1 MHKIT
6 ILKSYFELGSKAADY
21 IEKTLLLPKSSI
33 IFPTGSTPISM
44 YKELVKR
51 NLNWSNTTTYT
62 LDEYIQIKDSKKSYF
77 YYMNKNLFN
86 HTNISSNKTNF
97 LDYKT
102 FSKTKDYG
110 FYADLCILGIGR
122 NGHIA
127 FNEPGGS
134 FDSETRI
141 VELSKQT
148 RKDNS
153 RFFKS
158 IQEVPLKAV
167 TMGLKPIM
175 SSKKIVLL
183 AKGKSKKE
191 ILEKAIFGE
200 ITEKIPASILQKHDN
215 LKIYYCD

>member
-97 LDYKT
+97 
-102 FSKTKDYG
+102 F
-110 FYADLCILGIGR
+110 
-122 NGHIA
+122 
-127 FNEPGGS
+127 
-134 FDSETRI
+134 
-141 VELSKQT
+141 
-148 RKDNS
+148 
-153 RFFKS
+153 
-158 IQEVPLKAV
+158 
-167 TMGLKPIM
+167 
-175 SSKKIVLL
+175 
-183 AKGKSKKE
+183 
-191 ILEKAIFGE
+191 
-200 ITEKIPASILQKHDN
+200 
-215 LKIYYCD
+215 